1 MAKLQVEMLFFMDRY
16 LQKFQGNWPTRNQGV
31 KNK

>member
-1 MAKLQVEMLFFMDRY
+1 MAKLQVEMFFMDHY
-16 LQKFQGNWPTRNQGV
+16 LQKFQGNWPTRNQRV